1 MQMGWLELSPGTES
15 PKLCPQPGRTRRSG
29 WVAFTQRVGMS
40 GVKQRR
46 GARGEDWAEQ
56 VLSEAGMFVIDRNW
70 RCREGEIDLIAIDE
84 VDGESTLV
92 FCEVKYRTGT
102 GFGTPLEAITAD
114 KVRRLRRAV
123 ARWLTERQVTTPRIR
138 LDAIGLLDVPGQEIR
153 ITHVR
158 GIE

>member
-1 MQMGWLELSPGTES
+1 MGEALSTAIHAGRNARAQI
-15 PKLCPQPGRTRRSG
+15 PQCG
-29 WVAFTQRVGMS
+29 GMS
-40 GVKQRR
+40 GLKQRR

-56 VLSEAGMFVIDRNW
+56 VLTEAGMFVIDRNW

-102 GFGTPLEAITAD
+102 GFGTPLESITRE

-123 ARWLTERQVTTPRIR
+123 ARWLAERRVSPQRVR
-138 LDAIGLLDVPGQEIR
+138 LDAIGLLDVPGQEVR

>member
-1 MQMGWLELSPGTES
+1 M
-15 PKLCPQPGRTRRSG
+15 
-29 WVAFTQRVGMS
+29 QRVGMS

-123 ARWLTERQVTTPRIR
+123 ARWLTERQVTTRRIR
-138 LDAIGLLDVPGQEIR
+138 LDAIGLLDVPGQELR